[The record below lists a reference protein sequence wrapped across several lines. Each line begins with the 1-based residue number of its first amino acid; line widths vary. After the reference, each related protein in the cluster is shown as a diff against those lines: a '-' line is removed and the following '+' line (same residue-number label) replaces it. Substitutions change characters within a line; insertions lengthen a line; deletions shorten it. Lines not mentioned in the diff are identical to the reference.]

1 MEGKKHRI
9 LLAEGDRDLAFAIER
24 SLVALGFEVYV
35 VFDGVQALNAF
46 ENYEFDLFVADETL
60 SRVPTGQV
68 IKMLKP
74 SVGVPVILL
83 SEKSFAD
90 ESIYLDN
97 FGYSAVLLRPFSE
110 TELRDKVN
118 KVLDAAKTP
127 DEDVGELL
135 VSYEKGEIFF
145 EGKSAFVTI
154 REIEILNA
162 LIKNEKIE
170 IKDFKNTIPLL
181 NCLNKKFESIGAKY
195 KVKNDN
201 EKGYVLEEL

>member
-1 MEGKKHRI
+1 MESETRKI

-24 SLVALGFEVYV
+24 SLVALGFEVQV

-46 ENYEFDLFVADETL
+46 ENHEFDLFVADETL
-60 SRVPTGQV
+60 SRIPTGQV
-68 IKMLKP
+68 VKMLRP
-74 SVGVPVILL
+74 SVATPVILL

-90 ESIYLDN
+90 ENVYLDN

-110 TELRDKVN
+110 MELIDKVN
-118 KVLDAAKTP
+118 KVLDAVKSP
-127 DEDVGELL
+127 DDDMGELL
-135 VSYEKGEIFF
+135 VSYERGEIFF

-154 REIEILNA
+154 REIEILKA
-162 LIKNEKIE
+162 LMNDEKIK
-170 IKDFKNTIPLL
+170 IQDFKNTIPLL
-181 NCLNKKFESIGAKY
+181 NCLNKKFETIGAKY